1 MSNNPNKKWE
11 KPWDEDTW
19 RDVHG
24 RLHRLLTPELERIG
38 IYDLHASDFQNVLC
52 EVDKYL
58 REKLGEGHPKQRFV
72 RPSPEPLPGA
82 ADAVPVAAE

>member
-11 KPWDEDTW
+11 KPWDGDTW

-24 RLHRLLTPELERIG
+24 RLHRLLTPE
-38 IYDLHASDFQNVLC
+38 HASDFQNVLC